1 MTRTRSAPLTD
12 HVPLDRDGIVDGWFE
27 RLEPAPSGEI
37 RRLADEMVRSCNT
50 HDAVVCYAQEM
61 AAYLGWCNRHG
72 VDPLVAC
79 EDDAFAYAASL
90 TRYAQGT
97 QHLKLMVVRR
107 MYAKAVNRKL
117 IAANPFAGITLPSR
131 LPETNTPALTRAQ
144 VEMLLGAIAA
154 SFDDPRRGLTA
165 KRDYTLITLMVRL
178 ALRSSEASGL
188 HWGRFQDHD
197 GRIRSSFIGKG
208 NKPAH
213 LDLPDDVWQTLL
225 RWKRAYERASGV
237 TLNRADPVFPPCD
250 TRALKAARARVG
262 LQPLAAI
269 ARRSVHNMVVAR
281 LADVGLEQDRLA
293 PHALRATGAVLAFR
307 AGASIIEIKELLR
320 HSSVDT
326 TMRYLQA
333 LVGGAA
339 RAAIDRIQLDVPRWT
354 DPDDD
359 PPQDDPPG
367 GVPTPPDQPAI
378 PGAPWAEAAR
388 QRDGGAPAIRP
399 SDTRSLPAATTRG
412 RQLPPGSLI
421 RDARRWTAVPLAEP
435 ARAYLAALPVDRPA
449 NVSRIHRLVGRP
461 ANVVWAAETELAAA
475 GLISFSSTRRRVE
488 RTPAGIAVDVP
499 IAPDGALSEVARRVL
514 AELPTGGATRWGHR
528 VRADLGLDVETFAA
542 AVREL
547 RGTGLVRTGRGGS
560 VARILGAGGASAAPP
575 GSEAEPRPEAA

>member
-1 MTRTRSAPLTD
+1 MTRSGSAPLTD
-12 HVPLDRDGIVDGWFE
+12 HAPLDRDGIVDGWFD
-27 RLEPAPSGEI
+27 RLEPAPSAEI
-37 RRLADEMVRSCNT
+37 RQLADEMVRSCNT
-50 HDAVVCYAQEM
+50 HDAVVCYAQEL

-72 VDPLVAC
+72 LDPLVAC

-97 QHLKLMVVRR
+97 QHLKLQVVRR
-107 MYAKAVNRKL
+107 MYAKAVRRKL
-117 IAANPFAGITLPSR
+117 IATNPFAGVTLPSR
-131 LPETNTPALTRAQ
+131 LPETNTPALTKAQ
-144 VEMLLGAIAA
+144 VELLLGAIAA
-154 SFDDPRRGLTA
+154 DFDDPRRGLTA
-165 KRDYTLITLMVRL
+165 KRDYALITLMVRL

-188 HWGRFQDHD
+188 RWGRFQDHN
-197 GRIRSSFIGKG
+197 GGIRASFIGKG
-208 NKPAH
+208 KKPAT
-213 LDLPDDVWQTLL
+213 LDVPDDVWQMLL

-250 TRALKAARARVG
+250 SRALKAARARVG

-269 ARRSVHNMVVAR
+269 ARRSVHHMVVAR

-339 RAAIDRIQLDVPRWT
+339 KAAIDRIQLDVPSWT
-354 DPDDD
+354 DPDDE
-359 PPQDDPPG
+359 PPQDDPPMGALSPHDPPPTG
-367 GVPTPPDQPAI
+367 GGPSVPAALVRGADPGLSTVSPASPTRAAAI
-378 PGAPWAEAAR
+378 PV
-388 QRDGGAPAIRP
+388 QR
-399 SDTRSLPAATTRG
+399 
-412 RQLPPGSLI
+412 LPPGSLI
-421 RDARRWTAVPLAEP
+421 RDARRWTAVPLSEA

-461 ANVVWAAETELAAA
+461 ENVVWAAETELAAA
-475 GLISFSSTRRRVE
+475 GLISFSSTRRRVQ

-499 IAPDGALSEVARRVL
+499 VAPDGALSEVARRVL

-528 VRADLGLDVETFAA
+528 VRADLGLDAETFAA

-547 RGTGLVRTGRGGS
+547 CGTGLVRTGRGGS
-560 VARILGAGGASAAPP
+560 VARILGAGGPSAAPP
-575 GSEAEPRPEAA
+575 GSEAEPRPKAA